1 MLWGVRIKKG
11 RDIIDAEKEIKS
23 MQRMQRERSTGNDEK
38 GNDRH
43 GRPRVEIKGR
53 KGWNK

>member
-1 MLWGVRIKKG
+1 MKKG

-43 GRPRVEIKGR
+43 GRPRMEIKGR
-53 KGWNK
+53 KSWNK